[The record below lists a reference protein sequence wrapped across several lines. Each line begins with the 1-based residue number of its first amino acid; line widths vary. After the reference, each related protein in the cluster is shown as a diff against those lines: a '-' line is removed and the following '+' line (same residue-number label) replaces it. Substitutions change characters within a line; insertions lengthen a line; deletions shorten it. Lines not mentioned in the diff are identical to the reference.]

1 MKWQL
6 LHNACWAGDSREVER
21 LLDAGANP
29 NQIAPTDWRQTPL
42 GRTLEFRITSPKHAG
57 HIETARVLLRRGA
70 DPQIRS
76 TYLDM
81 TPYELA
87 AFCGLEP
94 AADLLR
100 EFQPVT
106 PHPTGMTDIW
116 LAAASRLPEPDMLVP
131 VRDLATTQSV
141 KSIWRQATPLL
152 IAVGHAGHFRV
163 ADQLLKAG
171 ADPNQGT
178 SILHASCDWHF
189 EHLIPALR
197 YLAESGWDVNS
208 HDSSGQTALHKAA
221 FLGYAKAVR
230 ALVELGA
237 NPDAR
242 DSAGL
247 TPVDVA
253 RRWNKLAVIKVLARA
268 A

>member
-1 MKWQL
+1 M
-6 LHNACWAGDSREVER
+6 
-21 LLDAGANP
+21 
-29 NQIAPTDWRQTPL
+29 
-42 GRTLEFRITSPKHAG
+42 
-57 HIETARVLLRRGA
+57 
-70 DPQIRS
+70 RS
-76 TYLDM
+76 TSLDM

-116 LAAASRLPEPDMLVP
+116 LAAASRLPEPDMLAA
-131 VRDLATTQSV
+131 VRDSANTQNV
-141 KSIWRQATPLL
+141 KSIWRQATPLMM
-152 IAVGHAGHFRV
+152 AVGHAAHFRV
-163 ADQLLKAG
+163 ADELLKAG

-178 SILHASCDWHF
+178 SLLHASCDWHL
-189 EHLIPALR
+189 EHLVPALR

-208 HDSSGQTALHKAA
+208 RDSSGQTALHKAA

-230 ALVELGA
+230 VLAERGA
-237 NPDAR
+237 DPDAR
-242 DSAGL
+242 DSSGL

-253 RRWNKLAVIKVLARA
+253 RRGNKLAAIKELARA